1 MTVYKFS
8 EQQFEAIQSAL
19 NAAIGMALR
28 FDKSMIGKMSTAS
41 SMMDDVANEE
51 GDLKPFS
58 TYPEDRAK
66 LLELAEKAEFS
77 DDDAAIELADL
88 VKAILT
94 DEQALIDAEKIDA

>member
-1 MTVYKFS
+1 MTMAIYKFND
-8 EQQFEAIQSAL
+8 QQFEAIQSAL

-28 FDKSMIGKMSTAS
+28 FDNSMIGKMSDAS

-58 TYPEDRAK
+58 TYPEDRDK
-66 LLELAEKAEFS
+66 LLDLAGKAEQS
-77 DDDAAIELADL
+77 DDAAAIELADL

-94 DEQALIDAEKIDA
+94 DEQALIDAA